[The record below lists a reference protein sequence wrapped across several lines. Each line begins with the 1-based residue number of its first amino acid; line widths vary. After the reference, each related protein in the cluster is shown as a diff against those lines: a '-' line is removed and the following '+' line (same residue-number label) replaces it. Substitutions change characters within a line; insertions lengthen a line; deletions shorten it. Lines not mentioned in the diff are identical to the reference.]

1 MYRDPEGIHS
11 LQQRDDNK
19 IIAANG
25 TDASYYKS
33 RIMSLNEEI
42 IALNKRNKILNDE
55 LIMVGIFYLFYYC
68 VLLRWSPVYSSR
80 MV

>member
-1 MYRDPEGIHS
+1 MHCDPAGIHGLH
-11 LQQRDDNK
+11 LQQIDDNK

-33 RIMSLNEEI
+33 RMSLNEEI

-55 LIMVGIFYLFYYC
+55 LTMVGKF
-68 VLLRWSPVYSSR
+68 
-80 MV
+80 